1 MHCLRNV
8 SVESLQLT
16 AWLDGTHRAAPRS
29 NSSIRAAVERRA
41 TLTDRAAKTVLWRR
55 GRLLLLFVWLVAR
68 AIGAEVIPA
77 TPPDH
82 FNDFAGL
89 VSADV
94 ARQLNNELTQ
104 FERDTSN
111 QVLVAIYPRM
121 ESGSSIEDYTVR
133 VAQAWGVGQRDRKNG
148 AVLFIFRDDRAL
160 YIQVGYGLE
169 GVLPD
174 ARCKQIIENEI
185 TPRFRTGDFQGGV
198 VAGVQAILASIRGEY
213 QGTGQ
218 TVKDAEGRSAG
229 GLPGGMVIAVIVM
242 IILQSIFGRRN
253 SVYSRRGR
261 RGVWMFPGT
270 GGGWGGGGNWGGGG
284 SRGGGGGSFSGGGGS
299 FGGGGAGGRW

>member
-1 MHCLRNV
+1 MR
-8 SVESLQLT
+8 
-16 AWLDGTHRAAPRS
+16 R
-29 NSSIRAAVERRA
+29 IKRRA
-41 TLTDRAAKTVLWRR
+41 MLTERSAVTALRRKWRPSASF
-55 GRLLLLFVWLVAR
+55 RLARVAR

-77 TPPDH
+77 APPDH

-89 VSADV
+89 YPPDV

-121 ESGSSIEDYTVR
+121 QSASSIEDYTVR
-133 VAQAWGVGQRDRKNG
+133 VAQAWGVGQRDRNNG
-148 AVLFIFRDDRAL
+148 AVLFIFRDDRSL

-218 TVKDAEGRSAG
+218 TVKDAEGRSGG

-261 RGVWMFPGT
+261 RGMWMFPGT

-284 SRGGGGGSFSGGGGS
+284 SQRRRRRELFR
-299 FGGGGAGGRW
+299 RWRKFRRWRRWRPLVIP